1 MVLVVAAVHMVLVV
15 LVVLQGIVLLVALMV
30 VLVFMI
36 QAIYNSVGYIV
47 LKVLMALANNYRY
60 L

>member
-1 MVLVVAAVHMVLVV
+1 MVLVVAAVHMVL
-15 LVVLQGIVLLVALMV
+15 QGIVLLMALMV

-36 QAIYNSVGYIV
+36 QVIYNPVGYIV
-47 LKVLMALANNYRY
+47 LTILMALANNYRY